1 MLYKLVL
8 VIAIASCLLMPVI
21 AFARGGHGGG
31 GRAHGGN
38 YKSNYNIGLV
48 ELVDA
53 DCRRSQ
59 SPVLAQRGL
68 DIIALNGLG
77 LR

>member
-38 YKSNYNIGLV
+38 YKSNYNIGYPGV
-48 ELVDA
+48 GS
-53 DCRRSQ
+53 C
-59 SPVLAQRGL
+59 
-68 DIIALNGLG
+68 
-77 LR
+77 

>member
-8 VIAIASCLLMPVI
+8 VIAIASCLLMPLI

-38 YKSNYNIGLV
+38 YKSNYNIGYPGV
-48 ELVDA
+48 GS
-53 DCRRSQ
+53 CWRRTTRDMSR
-59 SPVLAQRGL
+59 SASSNSIGIGVG
-68 DIIALNGLG
+68 
-77 LR
+77 

>member
-38 YKSNYNIGLV
+38 YKSNYNIGYPGV
-48 ELVDA
+48 GSCWRRTIRGYVWI
-53 DCRRSQ
+53 CRQ
-59 SPVLAQRGL
+59 
-68 DIIALNGLG
+68 
-77 LR
+77 